1 MARGVTTEWEDIQVK
16 NGAWAAVEKEPTA
29 EEIYMQNVERN
40 EKYDPKLLLNNE
52 QLEEMAE
59 DDPDFN
65 DEDPFMKEWREKRM
79 REVAA
84 EASKPKFGS
93 VYEINK
99 PEWEQ
104 HVTKAPADANVIIHL
119 YQDQ

>member
-1 MARGVTTEWEDIQVK
+1 
-16 NGAWAAVEKEPTA
+16 
-29 EEIYMQNVERN
+29 MQNVERN